1 MGMGAMVIRRLQT
14 HCLDRSPDS
23 MTLDRN
29 SCGDDPLE
37 FISPFLHQTCLGL
50 FVFLLLLAG
59 WTDLKTFTIPNH
71 IPFAL
76 LVLAIP
82 FGMTSQGVFPWWTS
96 LAIGGAVLIAGLGF
110 FSMKLMGGGD
120 VKLMAVV
127 ALWAGPAHALD
138 FILVTTLAGGLL
150 SGFALLK
157 RKFGFTGGW
166 DNEPSQNV
174 VPYGLAI
181 AFGGLGLAALLIQ
194 GKTI

>member
-1 MGMGAMVIRRLQT
+1 M
-14 HCLDRSPDS
+14 
-23 MTLDRN
+23 
-29 SCGDDPLE
+29 E
-37 FISPFLHQTCLGL
+37 FISPLLHQACLGL

-76 LVLAIP
+76 LVLVLP
-82 FGMTSQGVFPWWTS
+82 FGMTSQSTFLWWTS
-96 LAIGGAVLIAGLGF
+96 FAIGAAVLVVGLGF

-138 FILVTTLAGGLL
+138 FILVTTLAGGFL

-157 RKFGFTGGW
+157 RKFGFAGGW
-166 DNEPSQNV
+166 DNQPSQNV

-194 GKTI
+194 GKPI